1 MTQVKEYH
9 INNSTIRIFFGD
21 ILETPA
27 EVIVSSDD
35 TDVSMGGGVSGTIR
49 RAEGTDAIYRD
60 TMKNTPAEI
69 GDVVVS
75 TAGTLPQKYLFH
87 VITCDFANYGRSKFS
102 ESVSKEEVQQYV
114 IGHSIDKCFSLLHAL
129 DLKSIAFPSLGTGV
143 ARIPLDLSATV
154 MAEAIGR
161 NLRKTNRP
169 ISVEIYLF
177 DSYGARVKWDYLP
190 VFERFSSQEALS
202 KMLNDQAENQ
212 LVVDAPGTQKPSGKM
227 PDVDK
232 DVFISYSRHDS
243 GIVKPI
249 YEWLEKAGCQCWLD
263 VDGMYSGVS
272 FKEVIIDAIKRSKI
286 MLFMSSENS
295 NQSLNVVNE
304 VSNAVAFKKKIIP
317 IRLDMSPYSGSIQY
331 DLVNHDYV
339 IYDKTRL
346 EQSYQEILKKIA
358 STLEMV

>member
-21 ILETPA
+21 ILQTPA

-49 RAEGTDAIYRD
+49 EAEGTGAIYRD

-87 VITCDFANYGRSKFS
+87 VITCDFAKYGRSKFS

-169 ISVEIYLF
+169 ISVEVYLY

-202 KMLNDQAENQ
+202 KMLSDQAENQ

-227 PDVDK
+227 PDIDK
-232 DVFISYSRHDS
+232 DVFISYSREDAN
-243 GIVKPI
+243 IVKPI
-249 YEWLEKAGCQCWLD
+249 YEWLEKKGCKCWFD
-263 VDGMYSGVS
+263 VDCMFSGVS
-272 FKEVIIDAIKRSKI
+272 FKEVIIDAIDRCKV
-286 MLFMSSENS
+286 MLFMSSEHS
-295 NQSLNVVNE
+295 NKSRNVVSE
-304 VSNAVAFKKKIIP
+304 VSNAMAYDKKIIP
-317 IRLDMSPYSGSIQY
+317 IRLDKTPYAKTLQY
-331 DLVNHDYV
+331 DIVNFDYV
-339 IYDKTRL
+339 VYDKTRL
-346 EQSYQEILKKIA
+346 EQSNQEILKKIV